1 MLSKFK
7 VQHYKSLF
15 DTEIELEPLT
25 VFIGPNGSGKS
36 NICEALAG
44 LSNYLEKLRFF
55 SSASR
60 FLAFDFLKSF
70 RNLDEE
76 KSNIYSKFWH
86 GIDDYFLFEIHI
98 FNTLQKIHH
107 ENPKEV
113 LGLSLLV
120 NVNSIGLT
128 SKDFHDST
136 SQAITDPSIN
146 QKALLPA
153 IKITLK
159 DSENIYSETSK
170 NSGYA
175 DPTQDIND
183 LIDFLNFNNYRN
195 SGLANSIQ
203 KVDVYYFVPEYLST
217 KVSSSN
223 SMDRSGKGI
232 TNSLVD
238 ILLENRESFIELEER
253 FTKLIP
259 NIKRISLPRA
269 DDKSFSLELVDKYS
283 EHHIPSTEISD
294 GTLRILGFL
303 TALYQKE
310 TPSII
315 CFEELENGVHPWLL
329 HKMMELLKIV
339 STEGIN
345 GKPVQVLITTHS
357 PLLLNY
363 VEPYQVRAVELD
375 GEGKTQVHKLPID
388 SVRFQKALEAYDGEL
403 GELWFTNVFGGNPT

>member
-7 VQHYKSLF
+7 VQRYKSLF

-36 NICEALAG
+36 NICEALAI
-44 LSNYLEKLRFF
+44 LSNFSKRVETHIPDAPIVPFF
-55 SSASR
+55 LDS
-60 FLAFDFLKSF
+60 LKT
-70 RNLDEE
+70 
-76 KSNIYSKFWH
+76 SNENEFNVQSKFWRGEIH
-86 GIDDYFLFEIHI
+86 DFLFEMTLSEAEKSIHSEIIEKPLKLSIIIECTSIDSQDFSVAIENRKNDKPFEKSFEKI
-98 FNTLQKIHH
+98 F
-107 ENPKEV
+107 EFKEF
-113 LGLSLLV
+113 LSRKSLI
-120 NVNSIGLT
+120 SPFEI
-128 SKDFHDST
+128 
-136 SQAITDPSIN
+136 
-146 QKALLPA
+146 A
-153 IKITLK
+153 IKK
-159 DSENIYSETSK
+159 VNIY
-170 NSGYA
+170 
-175 DPTQDIND
+175 
-183 LIDFLNFNNYRN
+183 DFIPN
-195 SGLANSIQ
+195 I
-203 KVDVYYFVPEYLST
+203 LST
-217 KVSSSN
+217 KVSSTN
-223 SMDRSGKGI
+223 SMDRSGKNI

-238 ILLENRESFIELEER
+238 ILHENRESFIKLEER
-253 FTKLIP
+253 LTKLIP
-259 NIKRISLPRA
+259 NIKRISLPRGENQT
-269 DDKSFSLELVDKYS
+269 FELELIDKYS
-283 EHHIPSTEISD
+283 DHHIPSTEISD

-303 TALYQKE
+303 TAIYQKE

-363 VEPYQVRAVELD
+363 VEPNQVRAVELD

>member
-7 VQHYKSLF
+7 VQRYKSLF

-36 NICEALAG
+36 NICES
-44 LSNYLEKLRFF
+44 LSILSDFLEKLLND
-55 SSASR
+55 STGSAIVAF
-60 FLAFDFLKSF
+60 FLASLKNPYNQDLSSHNQHLSF
-70 RNLDEE
+70 FQP
-76 KSNIYSKFWH
+76 KVWH
-86 GIDDYFLFEIHI
+86 GEFKHLLFEVS
-98 FNTLQKIHH
+98 NSEKI
-107 ENPKEV
+107 EYDSELK
-113 LGLSLLV
+113 LSIYLNLV
-120 NVNSIGLT
+120 DLFSTASMTFGNVEKTRNINYRQTNEL
-128 SKDFHDST
+128 KDFMVTNHFFES
-136 SQAITDPSIN
+136 SLSN
-146 QKALLPA
+146 ALTKVFIYDFIP
-153 IKITLK
+153 K
-159 DSENIYSETSK
+159 D
-170 NSGYA
+170 
-175 DPTQDIND
+175 
-183 LIDFLNFNNYRN
+183 
-195 SGLANSIQ
+195 
-203 KVDVYYFVPEYLST
+203 LST
-217 KVSSSN
+217 NSSSIDR
-223 SMDRSGKGI
+223 MDRTGKGI

-238 ILLENRESFIELEER
+238 ILHENRESFVELEER
-253 FTKLIP
+253 FTRLIP
-259 NIKRISLPRA
+259 NIKRISLPRGENQN
-269 DDKSFSLELVDKYS
+269 FVLELIDKYS
-283 EHHIPSTEISD
+283 EYHIESSEISD

-388 SVRFQKALEAYDGEL
+388 SIRFQKALEAYDGEL

>member
-36 NICEALAG
+36 NICEALAV
-44 LSNYLEKLRFF
+44 LSNFWGRIIINQVNANSRSFFLESFKNSNQEKLSV
-55 SSASR
+55 SSK
-60 FLAFDFLKSF
+60 L
-70 RNLDEE
+70 
-76 KSNIYSKFWH
+76 WH
-86 GIDDYFLFEIHI
+86 GKTDYLFFEISV
-98 FNTLQKIHH
+98 FEK
-107 ENPKEV
+107 
-113 LGLSLLV
+113 
-120 NVNSIGLT
+120 
-128 SKDFHDST
+128 
-136 SQAITDPSIN
+136 
-146 QKALLPA
+146 
-153 IKITLK
+153 
-159 DSENIYSETSK
+159 
-170 NSGYA
+170 
-175 DPTQDIND
+175 ND
-183 LIDFLNFNNYRN
+183 LQFEKDKKLLKLSICLNFIPRPNTTDREFMVNIGDLGTTNDIDFTTTNPLKNFLLANQRVD
-195 SGLANSIQ
+195 SSLANSLK
-203 KVDVYYFVPEYLST
+203 KVDIYDFFPMDLST
-217 KVSSSN
+217 KTLSTN
-223 SMDRSGKGI
+223 NMDKTGKGI

-238 ILLENRESFIELEER
+238 ILHENRENFAELEER
-253 FTKLIP
+253 LTRLVP
-259 NIKRISLPRA
+259 NIKRISLPRRENQT
-269 DDKSFSLELVDKYS
+269 FELELIDKYS
-283 EHHIPSTEISD
+283 EHHIPATEISD

-303 TALYQKE
+303 TAIYQKE

-345 GKPVQVLITTHS
+345 GQPVQVLITTHS

-363 VEPYQVRAVELD
+363 VEPCQVRAVELD